1 MGEESWGVKVTHRQT
16 ERDERKE
23 GQRFRGSEGQRV
35 RGSEVQVRSSDGMP
49 RKTVSRHMG
58 HL

>member
-1 MGEESWGVKVTHRQT
+1 MGEGRAGGEGSWERGELGEDRQRR
-16 ERDERKE
+16 ERTDR
-23 GQRFRGSEGQRV
+23 GGSEEG
-35 RGSEVQVRSSDGMP
+35 QVRSSDGMP

>member
-1 MGEESWGVKVTHRQT
+1 MGEGSWGRGQRQRTDRGGRGQT
-16 ERDERKE
+16 EEGEE
-23 GQRFRGSEGQRV
+23 GQ
-35 RGSEVQVRSSDGMP
+35 VQSSDGMP

>member
-1 MGEESWGVKVTHRQT
+1 MGEELGEELGEDRQ
-16 ERDERKE
+16 RGMRKE
-23 GQRFRGSEGQRV
+23 GGQTEEGEE
-35 RGSEVQVRSSDGMP
+35 GQVRSSDGMP